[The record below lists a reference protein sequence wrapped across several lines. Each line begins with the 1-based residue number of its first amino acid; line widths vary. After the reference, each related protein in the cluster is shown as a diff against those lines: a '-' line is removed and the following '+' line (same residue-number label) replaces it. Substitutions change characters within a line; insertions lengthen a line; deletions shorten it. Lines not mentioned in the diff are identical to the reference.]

1 MTGQGWLSGST
12 LVDRTQQRTGPGTS
26 DRRAWAD
33 RDIVNITIG
42 AGIFVLPALVA
53 RDLGSAAPLAYLAC
67 GLAMTFVVASFAM
80 AGSRVS
86 LTGGIYAYVE
96 VAFGPLVG
104 FLTGF
109 LVWLSCL
116 LAAASV
122 ASALA
127 ASVALVVAGLRPAHL
142 QGARPRPGVRHVA
155 WVNVRG
161 VAIGARLVEVIT
173 VDQTAAAACAGPPSG
188 SCG

>member
-1 MTGQGWLSGST
+1 M
-12 LVDRTQQRTGPGTS
+12 
-26 DRRAWAD
+26 RAIGVRGLTAS
-33 RDIVNITIG
+33 ILNSTIG

-53 RDLGSAAPLAYLAC
+53 RELGSAAPLAYLAC

-86 LTGGIYAYVE
+86 LTGGIYAYAE

-104 FLTGF
+104 FLSGF

-127 ASVALVVAGLRPAHL
+127 ASVALVAPAFNVPIDKHSASASCSPRSRGSTCAAWPL
-142 QGARPRPGVRHVA
+142 ARG
-155 WVNVRG
+155 
-161 VAIGARLVEVIT
+161 
-173 VDQTAAAACAGPPSG
+173 
-188 SCG
+188 